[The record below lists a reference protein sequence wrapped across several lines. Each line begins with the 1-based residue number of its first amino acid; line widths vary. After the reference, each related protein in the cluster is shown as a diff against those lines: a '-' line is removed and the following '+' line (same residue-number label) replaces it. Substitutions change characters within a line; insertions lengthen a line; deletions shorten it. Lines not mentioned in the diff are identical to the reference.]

1 MKLYTV
7 TNVYNGTRD
16 FQHIRAC
23 SRDEAIRIAEEMYA
37 ADDCVNEDYRE
48 MWFAEE
54 EEEE

>member
-23 SRDEAIRIAEEMYA
+23 SRDEAIRIAEEME
-37 ADDCVNEDYRE
+37 ADDCANEDYRE